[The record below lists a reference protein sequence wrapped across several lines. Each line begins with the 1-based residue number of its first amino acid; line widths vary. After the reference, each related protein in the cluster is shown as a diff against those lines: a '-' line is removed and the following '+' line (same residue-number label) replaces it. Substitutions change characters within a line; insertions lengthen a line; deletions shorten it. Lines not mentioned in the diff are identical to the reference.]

1 MSRFAPWILATGLAL
16 AAGGPLAA
24 QEHQDKPEAA
34 GAAAREKEE
43 SFAEKHELELKIANF
58 VILAGILGYF
68 IGKNAGPFFAART
81 AGIRKD
87 MDESLRQSQDAQA
100 RAAEVDQRL
109 ARLETEIAALRAEG
123 EAEIKAE
130 GERMAR
136 QMTGEIARIQA
147 HAAQEIASAGK
158 AERMELKR
166 YSAELAMNLAEQKV
180 RARITPEAQ
189 DALVEGFVQNL
200 K

>member
-1 MSRFAPWILATGLAL
+1 MRRLAPWILAAGLAL

-24 QEHQDKPEAA
+24 QEHEGKPEAA
-34 GAAAREKEE
+34 GAATEKEE

-136 QMTGEIARIQA
+136 QMTEEIAKIQA

-158 AERMELKR
+158 AARMELKR

-189 DALVEGFVQNL
+189 NALVEGFVQNL

>member
-1 MSRFAPWILATGLAL
+1 LAL
-16 AAGGPLAA
+16 GAGGAAFA
-24 QEHQDKPEAA
+24 QEHEGKSEAP
-34 GAAAREKEE
+34 GKEE

-58 VILAGILGYF
+58 AILAAILGYF
-68 IGKNAGPFFAART
+68 IGKNAGPFFAARS
-81 AGIRKD
+81 AAIRKD
-87 MDESLRQSQDAQA
+87 MDESERQSQDAQA
-100 RAAEVDQRL
+100 RAAEVDSRL

-123 EAEIKAE
+123 EGEIKAE

-136 QMTGEIARIQA
+136 AMTEEIAKIQA

-158 AERMELKR
+158 AAHMELKR

-189 DALVEGFVQNL
+189 DALVQGFVQNL